1 MSWFG
6 GFNSHK
12 LKSNLKMASQRIHL
26 VNNKM
31 DNMVK
36 KRKKNIAK
44 MLETGKVEKARIMVE
59 HVIRDDFT
67 MEAHELIELL
77 CETVVA
83 RLPLLIAEK
92 QCPFDMVNAVSTLI
106 YCARRVQIPELDKI
120 RKQLVKKYGKEFTQ
134 RAERNVDACVNERI
148 IHKLSVQPPN
158 AFLVVNYLKE
168 IAKQYGV
175 DWEPEEPVSSTG
187 VMPTPTGFSVK
198 PSPGAGFQN
207 LYKPASQGAEP
218 SFIPGSNNQ
227 TTTTT
232 TTTPSTKT
240 QDMMGLPSVPGDD
253 RTGQMIPPQF
263 NQLDKNGDGVL
274 TPDEFNGT
282 SGGGGDNLTIPTIP
296 TAQVY
301 SGDGTPV
308 IPDIPTAPTTNEKD
322 DLLPPPPGTLS
333 GPTVDSVIPT
343 LPARQDGGD
352 DTTTPPSN
360 EGGDT
365 DVPDFDDL
373 QARFNALKG
382 FK

>member
-12 LKSNLKMASQRIHL
+12 LKSNLKMTSQRIHL

-44 MLETGKVEKARIMVE
+44 MLEIGKVEKARIMVE

-106 YCARRVQIPELDKI
+106 YCARRVQIPELEKI
-120 RKQLVKKYGKEFTQ
+120 RKQLIKKYGKEFAQ

-175 DWEPEEPVSSTG
+175 DWEPEEPVSKTG
-187 VMPTPTGFSVK
+187 AMPTPTGFSVK
-198 PSPGAGFQN
+198 PSPAAGFQN

-218 SFIPGSNNQ
+218 TFTPGTNQ
-227 TTTTT
+227 TAP
-232 TTTPSTKT
+232 PSTKT
-240 QDMMGLPSVPGDD
+240 QDTTGLPSVPGG
-253 RTGQMIPPQF
+253 TGGMVPPQF

-274 TPDEFNGT
+274 TPDEFNGGGGT
-282 SGGGGDNLTIPTIP
+282 GGGDLTIPTIP
-296 TAQVY
+296 TAQVFNG
-301 SGDGTPV
+301 GDVPT
-308 IPDIPTAPTTNEKD
+308 IPDIPTAPVTNEKD

-333 GPTVDSVIPT
+333 GPSVDDVQPTVPSNNNNNS
-343 LPARQDGGD
+343 
-352 DTTTPPSN
+352 TTPPAST
-360 EGGDT
+360 GGGG

-373 QARFNALKG
+373 QARFNALRG

>member
-1 MSWFG
+1 
-6 GFNSHK
+6 
-12 LKSNLKMASQRIHL
+12 
-26 VNNKM
+26 M

-44 MLETGKVEKARIMVE
+44 MLEIGKVEKARIMVE

-106 YCARRVQIPELDKI
+106 YCARRVQIPELEKI
-120 RKQLVKKYGKEFTQ
+120 RKQLIKKYGKEFAQ

-175 DWEPEEPVSSTG
+175 DWEPEEPVSNQTG
-187 VMPTPTGFSVK
+187 AMPTPTGFSVK
-198 PSPGAGFQN
+198 PSPAAGFQN
-207 LYKPASQGAEP
+207 LYKPASQGADP
-218 SFIPGSNNQ
+218 TFTPATNQ
-227 TTTTT
+227 TAP
-232 TTTPSTKT
+232 PSTKT
-240 QDMMGLPSVPGDD
+240 QDTTGLPSVPGG
-253 RTGQMIPPQF
+253 TGGMVPPQF

-274 TPDEFNGT
+274 TPDEFNGGGGGGG
-282 SGGGGDNLTIPTIP
+282 GGGGDNLTIPTIP
-296 TAQVY
+296 TAQVFNG
-301 SGDGTPV
+301 GDVPT
-308 IPDIPTAPTTNEKD
+308 IPDIPTAPVTNEKD
-322 DLLPPPPGTLS
+322 DFLPPPPGTLS
-333 GPTVDSVIPT
+333 GPTVPSVP
-343 LPARQDGGD
+343 DNND
-352 DTTTPPSN
+352 NSTTPPAT
-360 EGGDT
+360 GGDGG

-373 QARFNALKG
+373 QARFNALRG

>member
-1 MSWFG
+1 MLIQKKSSVVEKQYRKMSWFG

-44 MLETGKVEKARIMVE
+44 MLEIGKVEKARIMVE

-120 RKQLVKKYGKEFTQ
+120 RKQLIKKYGKEFAQ

-175 DWEPEEPVSSTG
+175 AWEPEEPVSST
-187 VMPTPTGFSVK
+187 SVLPLSIDK
-198 PSPGAGFQN
+198 
-207 LYKPASQGAEP
+207 
-218 SFIPGSNNQ
+218 
-227 TTTTT
+227 
-232 TTTPSTKT
+232 KT
-240 QDMMGLPSVPGDD
+240 HNRVTH
-253 RTGQMIPPQF
+253 R
-263 NQLDKNGDGVL
+263 
-274 TPDEFNGT
+274 
-282 SGGGGDNLTIPTIP
+282 
-296 TAQVY
+296 
-301 SGDGTPV
+301 
-308 IPDIPTAPTTNEKD
+308 
-322 DLLPPPPGTLS
+322 
-333 GPTVDSVIPT
+333 
-343 LPARQDGGD
+343 
-352 DTTTPPSN
+352 
-360 EGGDT
+360 
-365 DVPDFDDL
+365 L
-373 QARFNALKG
+373 QK
-382 FK
+382 KK